1 MGVMEQYVGAFNFIS
16 PDEYSALKRTF
27 KALSGSAEYA
37 MLVALYENAGQ
48 ATSLTEKL
56 QVVTLFLQNL
66 ERLSHRNSAPV
77 PALINTVE
85 DKLRDYASR
94 LVGTVNMLSDV
105 PSPVPA
111 IMHFV
116 WVGGSEVGN
125 IQRDYMNI
133 WRQVLAAENY
143 QFNLWY
149 DSDALLAFEMNR
161 VISDSARV
169 DAMESGGDTLT
180 SPSELAKMIEDRAR
194 VLKREMFEYLQ
205 LPQWQGRADQARIDL
220 MVRAYGKDR
229 ATLEAFRQRCLQ
241 SHQQMAGT
249 DLQLR
254 DVRREFAGHFL
265 QDVYQRE
272 VSMRGNFAAASDVV
286 RLQAEYLEGGR
297 YTDMDYLPPL
307 ADKPGGVDI
316 SGFSDEQRLGV
327 LQLLL
332 NHDETLMPG
341 RDRLRYTDHTDT
353 LPGTDLDALLAFA
366 RSKPGVEHIF
376 VAPREDHS
384 PQHGLRM
391 GAQFSRE
398 MNAYLLAH
406 PQSEMT
412 LAVMQLIRF
421 NYDCLQAVEQ
431 SAIASSI
438 DWSQTERLLDVIENV
453 MNEKIAQGQLT
464 RTLQDFLGK
473 LSESIL
479 SYYRDGIRVGARG
492 TIALTGP
499 GAAVTG
505 LKNHVETHLLPDNEV
520 TVQERLRLAEGYNVQ
535 TEEEAISGWT
545 VNDDEAQWLAKEQ
558 EQWKAGK
565 LKSRYTGQLADLLQ
579 PQQTLTFKQGWPVV
593 GGKPVLLTAVLQQLM
608 DDLGEPFVRAM
619 RDKLSGEITFTK
631 AFSIGF
637 DNRQLILAQPVRALP
652 VSQGAESSSNL
663 NELFSRIAHDSL
675 PLEQLS
681 PLVRVMLG
689 GIFGATSL
697 DDASFTEVWKTV
709 RDLAVETDGDGTF
722 ARYDAVEKAVR
733 QRQSR
738 GFETGLARVEADGLL
753 TAREL
758 KVQALFEPLTLRQW
772 GERIGQINR
781 TAQGEYRSRILQRS
795 AQVRE
800 MFVEAGATSARQ
812 LSQDLL
818 MHTAS
823 DPGRR
828 CYPLALLMGAAVAAG
843 ESAERTLVGHVATA
857 NVNHQEPSSLA
868 LLSALNELRA
878 LPGSAIGESRGLQS
892 LDTIIQTLE
901 AQTASTVFLLDT
913 GDHALL
919 VAKVQAGDQFVYRFY
934 DPNFAIYAFAK
945 GAQVKL
951 GVERYLSAGDS
962 ALAKFYGLG
971 DMAAARFNV
980 IELNTVAIAARKLS
994 SGLRLDSFL
1003 RLPSSDSGRVPVWAK
1018 QAVARQRSLS
1028 ENARMGASLAQ
1039 MDARYWAQEFAQA
1052 TQQLRSE
1059 HSLGRE
1065 YLPLL
1070 ETLKPQA
1077 DGAYSVT
1084 LVDAQ
1089 NRHPARTVSTADP
1102 RFTQLKQHLQQSVKA
1117 GNPSGP
1123 AEADGGSRLSFAF
1136 AIQTL
1141 ISEMRHREYQ
1151 AGDQVPSLSIAL
1163 QVQVYVSYAQLGFG
1177 VVSDTAQMINL
1188 VRQALASEQAL
1199 LLRQSSLSG
1208 RVLGRAATGVGFA
1221 FSLVNIGF
1229 DIYNLS
1235 LADNHEQRSRFST
1248 SLAFNT
1254 VALGLDIAAL
1264 AAGGTVGAAAAF
1276 LSVPL
1281 LGIGIG
1287 ATAIASN
1294 LGQIADKATAVG
1306 NHLRAIHNA
1315 YQPGAFTVEE
1325 GVLQF
1330 PPEAVITHLDL
1341 QDRQVRFDS
1350 QRFYPWGGGALE
1362 LPQYN
1367 DDPRQIHRSLNI
1379 RHAFGLP
1386 ESAALNIRKAAAPH
1400 TVVLPCTPLCYYGY
1414 EYQLGGAGYVYEP
1427 LPGEQV
1433 EPRDTSEIP
1442 GPDWYSLFNPFT
1454 ALTDT
1459 LKTHMDERIHTR
1471 YPQLRNSVADKLEY
1485 DEQGKRRF
1493 YLHSTPSLKH
1503 ILYKLHPVYKPTTI
1517 SVVLDEQV
1525 RQLAVPTLPMECQ
1538 QKLSYEIS
1546 ATSDRCQLRLTP
1558 GLKTVKFNGATQWLV
1573 HAPWVSIE
1581 QVSFDDVPRMDDG
1594 APQTYLAGRQLTV
1607 DGIVLS
1613 AFDGL
1618 IELAGG
1624 ELFQLDWQGNALH
1637 LVSITLGDDKNNPR
1651 DVLAHLRK
1659 REKEM
1664 RLGTGYVT
1672 LQRFK
1677 VALNPASLDV
1687 RTTAFYDVAQK
1698 RLLYA
1703 RDLPGEVNEGLML
1716 GAASTTHAWFYHPDH
1731 ATVWRVDV
1739 ITASVVHRYRLLSLE
1754 LGTKITTFGQL
1765 ADGTLRVSQQLV
1777 EQKSMNVRTTLEFH
1791 LTDSEVTLTDIHMWS
1806 PGLESSF
1813 LKPEEGTRI
1822 AFFRHRQKKHRPY
1835 ADETPGM
1842 ASPVTTWTYAPYVH
1856 ARAWSFDRL
1865 LERAW
1870 IAAHH
1875 DRYLRAGADSEGDRV
1890 MLMPRASDPAAALL
1904 FYSQQSQMLS
1914 HGIEL
1919 RDNVFWHKALAKNVI
1934 EVTRVGESYLATQSD
1949 GRLFEID
1956 LGAKDD
1962 NWLSELDRN
1971 VLKFVGLSRHWLQ
1984 QNPDWLAALPALA
1997 REYSSAA
2004 FAIIGLR
2011 AQPGQPFLAA
2021 WCVDEKLVLMD
2032 ATANRELALLGLT
2045 PDRQAVWLLDASAGQ
2060 LWRQTLVCVDTMR
2073 TAFGNGSVLLHREAL
2088 PQAEQVWSSWAFS
2101 EVLPHADGLLG
2112 RTREGVTLLLRDQQP
2127 ARIISME
2134 NRWSHAPGQTP
2145 GQLQERLKR
2154 RLEGQSHAAFLPI
2167 ENTGNRYQ
2175 YYVPM
2180 LDRLFEVS
2188 ARDDGQWATFLG
2200 TRDAANPLLFDPID
2214 ELLFSAGTVD
2224 GVWLPGSYAHRDEEV
2239 MALELTDD
2247 LAEVQPLLAD
2257 GVERLILTFGSRT
2270 EGYRISAETWQRLD
2284 CIVVDVRRPSEGRV
2298 PEPGLLVLDVAEGGH
2313 FLMSQVAGHL
2323 VLTDPDNGHSL
2334 IVRGVEEQGECELA
2348 VKMAGRHYLFALEQW
2363 LQAFAAVQDG
2373 DAIASLAVVAEH
2385 LP

>member
-1 MGVMEQYVGAFNFIS
+1 MGAMEQYVDEFNFIS
-16 PDEYSALKRTF
+16 ADEYSALKRAF

-37 MLVALYENAGQ
+37 TLVGLYESAGQ
-48 ATSLTEKL
+48 ARNLAEKL
-56 QVVTLFLQNL
+56 QVVTLFIENL
-66 ERLSHRNSAPV
+66 ERLSSRNPAP
-77 PALINTVE
+77 AMASINTVE
-85 DKLRDYASR
+85 DRLRDYAAR
-94 LVGTVNMLSDV
+94 LAGTVNMLSDA
-105 PSPVPA
+105 SGPVPR

-133 WRQVLAAENY
+133 WRQVLAVENY

-161 VISDSARV
+161 TISDSARV
-169 DAMESGGDTLT
+169 DAMESGGESVTN
-180 SPSELAKMIEDRAR
+180 PGELSKMIEDRAR

-205 LPQWQGRADQARIDL
+205 LPQWQGKADQARIEL

-229 ATLEAFRQRCLQ
+229 TTLENFRQHCLQ
-241 SHQQMAGT
+241 THQQMVGN

-272 VSMRGNFAAASDVV
+272 VAMRGNFAAASDVV
-286 RLQAEYLEGGR
+286 RLQAEYAEGGR
-297 YTDMDYLPPL
+297 YSDMDYLPPL
-307 ADKPGGVDI
+307 ADRLGGVDV

-341 RDRLRYTDHTDT
+341 RDRRRYADHTDT
-353 LPGTDLDALLAFA
+353 LPAAHREALLVFA

-376 VAPREDHS
+376 VAPREVHS
-384 PQHGLRM
+384 PRHGLRM
-391 GAQFSRE
+391 GTQFSRE
-398 MNAYLLAH
+398 MNAYLLAQ

-431 SAIASSI
+431 AAIASSV

-453 MNEKIAQGQLT
+453 MNEKIGQGQLT

-473 LSESIL
+473 LSEAIL
-479 SYYRDGIRVGARG
+479 SYYRDGIRVGSRG

-505 LKNHVETHLLPDNEV
+505 LKNYVETHLLPNNEV

-558 EQWKAGK
+558 EKWKAGK
-565 LKSRYTGQLADLLQ
+565 LKSRYTGQLVDLLQ

-593 GGKPVLLTAVLQQLM
+593 GGKAVLLTSVLQQLL

-619 RDKLSGEITFTK
+619 RDKLSGDITFTK
-631 AFSIGF
+631 PFSIGF
-637 DNRQLILAQPVRALP
+637 DHRQLILAQPVRELP
-652 VSQGAESSSNL
+652 VFHGAESSSNL
-663 NELFSRIAHDSL
+663 NELLSRIAHDSL

-697 DDASFTEVWKTV
+697 DDASFANVWQTV
-709 RDLAVETDGDGTF
+709 RDLAVDTDGDGTF
-722 ARYDAVEKAVR
+722 ARYDAVEKALR
-733 QRQSR
+733 QRQSPD
-738 GFETGLARVEADGLL
+738 FEAGLARGQAHALL

-772 GERIGQINR
+772 GERIGQITR
-781 TAQGEYRSRILQRS
+781 TAQAEYRSRILQRS

-800 MFVEAGATSARQ
+800 MFFEAGATSARQ

-818 MHTAS
+818 MHTPS

-857 NVNHQEPSSLA
+857 NINRQESSSQA
-868 LLSALNELRA
+868 LLTALNELRA
-878 LPGSAIGESRGLQS
+878 LPTSAVGESRGLQS
-892 LDTIIQTLE
+892 LDSVIQTLE
-901 AQTASTVFLLDT
+901 ANSAATVLLLDT

-919 VAKVQAGDQFVYRFY
+919 VAKVQAGDQFAYRFY
-934 DPNFAIYAFAK
+934 DPNFAIYAFAA
-945 GAQVKL
+945 GAHMQT

-962 ALAKFYGLG
+962 ALARLYGLG
-971 DMAAARFNV
+971 DMAGARFNV
-980 IELNTVAIAARKLS
+980 IELNTEAMAARKLS
-994 SGLRLDSFL
+994 TGLRLDSFL
-1003 RLPSSDSGRVPVWAK
+1003 RIPSRDSRSVPVWAK

-1039 MDARYWAQEFAQA
+1039 VDARYWARAFDQA
-1052 TQQLRSE
+1052 MQQLRSE

-1077 DGAYSVT
+1077 DGDFSLT

-1089 NRHPARTVSTADP
+1089 NPQHVRTVSTADP
-1102 RFTQLKQHLQQSVKA
+1102 RFTQLKQHLHQSVKA
-1117 GNPSGP
+1117 DKPSGP

-1151 AGDQVPSLSIAL
+1151 ADEQLPALSIAL
-1163 QVQVYVSYAQLGFG
+1163 QVQVFVSYAQLGFG
-1177 VVSDTAQMINL
+1177 VLSDTAQMINL
-1188 VRQALASEQAL
+1188 VRQAVASEQAL
-1199 LLRQSSLSG
+1199 VLRQSSLSG
-1208 RVLGRAATGVGFA
+1208 RVLGRGATGIGFA

-1229 DIYNLS
+1229 DIHNLS
-1235 LADNHEQRSRFST
+1235 LAQNHEQRSRFST
-1248 SLAFNT
+1248 SLVFNAGAF
-1254 VALGLDIAAL
+1254 GLDVVAL

-1315 YQPGAFTVEE
+1315 YKPGAFTFEE
-1325 GVLQF
+1325 GVLRF

-1341 QDRQVRFDS
+1341 QDRRVRFDS

-1367 DDPRQIHRSLNI
+1367 DDPKQIHHSLNI
-1379 RHAFGLP
+1379 RQAFGLP
-1386 ESAALNIRKAAAPH
+1386 ESAALNIQGTAALH
-1400 TVVLPCTPLCYYGY
+1400 TVVLPCTPRCYYGY

-1433 EPRDTSEIP
+1433 EPRNASERP
-1442 GPDWYSLFNPFT
+1442 APKWYSFFNPFT
-1454 ALTDT
+1454 ALGET
-1459 LKTHMDERIHTR
+1459 LTSQLDERIHTR
-1471 YPQLRNSVADKLEY
+1471 YPQLRNSAADKLEY
-1485 DEQGKRRF
+1485 DEQGNRRF

-1503 ILYKLHPVYKPTTI
+1503 ILYKLHPVYTPATI
-1517 SVVLDEQV
+1517 SVQLDEPV
-1525 RQLAVPTLPMECQ
+1525 RQLVVPTLPVECQ

-1546 ATSDRCQLRLTP
+1546 AMSGRCQLRLAP
-1558 GLKTVKFNGATQWLV
+1558 GLTAVRFNGAGQWLV
-1573 HAPWVSIE
+1573 HAPWVTIE
-1581 QVSFDDVPRMDDG
+1581 QVSFNDVSMMDDE
-1594 APQTYLAGRQLTV
+1594 AERTHLAGRQLTV

-1613 AFDGL
+1613 AFEGL

-1624 ELFQLDWQGNALH
+1624 ELFQLDWQRNALR
-1637 LVSITLGDDKNNPR
+1637 LVSITLEDDKSSPR
-1651 DVLAHLRK
+1651 DVLAHLRQ
-1659 REKEM
+1659 RGNEG
-1664 RLGTGYVT
+1664 RLGTGYVA
-1672 LQRFK
+1672 LHRFM
-1677 VALNPASLDV
+1677 VPFSPASDAV
-1687 RTTAFYDVAQK
+1687 RTTAFYDVAQR

-1703 RDLPGEVNEGLML
+1703 RNLPREVNDGLML
-1716 GAASTTHAWFYHPDH
+1716 GAANAARAWFYHPDH

-1739 ITASVVHRYRLLSLE
+1739 ITGLVVHRYRLLSLE
-1754 LGTKITTFGQL
+1754 SGTKITAFGQL
-1765 ADGTLRVSQQLV
+1765 ADGTLRVSQQLI
-1777 EQKSMNVRTTLEFH
+1777 EPTSLSVRTTPQFH
-1791 LTDSEVTLTDIHMWS
+1791 LADREVTLTDINLWS
-1806 PGLESSF
+1806 PGLENSF

-1822 AFFRHRQKKHRPY
+1822 AFFRHRQKQRRPY

-1842 ASPVTTWTYAPYVH
+1842 ASAISTWSYAPYIH

-1875 DRYLRAGADSEGDRV
+1875 DRYFRADADSDADRV
-1890 MLMPRASDPAAALL
+1890 MLMPRTSDPAAALL
-1904 FYSQQSQMLS
+1904 FYSRQNQMLS

-1919 RDNVFWHKALAKNVI
+1919 RDNVPWHKALANNVI
-1934 EVTRVGESYLATQSD
+1934 DVTRVGESFLATQGD

-1962 NWLSELDRN
+1962 NWLSELDRQ
-1971 VLKFVGLSRHWLQ
+1971 VLKFVGVGQRWLQ
-1984 QNPDWLAALPALA
+1984 QNLDWLTALPALA
-1997 REYSSAA
+1997 REYRNAA
-2004 FAIIGLR
+2004 FAIIGLS
-2011 AQPGQPFLAA
+2011 AQVGQTFLPA
-2021 WCVDEKLVLMD
+2021 WCIDEKLVLMD
-2032 ATANRELALLGLT
+2032 AMGNHELVLLGLT
-2045 PDRQAVWLLDASAGQ
+2045 PDRQAVWLFDVTSGQ
-2060 LWRQTLVCVDTMR
+2060 LWRQTLVSLEQVR
-2073 TAFGNGSVLLHREAL
+2073 TAFGNGSVLLHRQAL
-2088 PQAEQVWSSWAFS
+2088 PQAERVWSSWAFC
-2101 EVLPHADGLLG
+2101 EVLPHGDGLLG
-2112 RTREGVTLLLRDQQP
+2112 RTREGVTLQLQDRQP
-2127 ARIISME
+2127 ARIVSME
-2134 NRWSHAPGQTP
+2134 NRWSDVRGQTP
-2145 GQLQERLKR
+2145 AQLRKRLKL
-2154 RLEGQSHAAFLPI
+2154 RLEGQAHAAVIPV

-2175 YYVPM
+2175 YYVPTF
-2180 LDRLFEVS
+2180 DRLFNVS
-2188 ARDDGQWATFLG
+2188 ARDDGKWATFLG
-2200 TRDAANPLLFDPID
+2200 TRDRANPLLFDPVDPLI
-2214 ELLFSAGTVD
+2214 FSAGTAD

-2239 MALELTDD
+2239 MALELSDD
-2247 LAEVQPLLAD
+2247 LTEVQPLLPD
-2257 GVERLILTFGSRT
+2257 DVERLILSFGSHT

-2284 CIVVDVRRPSEGRV
+2284 CIVVDVRRPSEGAV
-2298 PEPGLLVLDVAEGGH
+2298 TEPGLLVLDMRECGH
-2313 FLMSQVAGHL
+2313 WLMSRVDGHL
-2323 VLTDPDNGHSL
+2323 VFADPDNGHSL
-2334 IVRGVEEQGECELA
+2334 IVRGIEEQGSCELA
-2348 VKMAGRHYLFALEQW
+2348 VRIADRQYQFALEQW
-2363 LQAFAAVQDG
+2363 LKAFVTVQG
-2373 DAIASLAVVAEH
+2373 NDAIASLAVVAEH